1 MPAHYWNKTN
11 FAMSSTTRQQVTLAD
26 KNRIVSLFQ
35 DRKSLSEI
43 STAIGRSRSIV
54 QRIVARYKQFRTVDA
69 LPKTGRPPKTTP
81 REDRS
86 IVRKSMND
94 RFNTAAQ
101 ISREMGVLSG
111 GTVSRTTVS
120 RRLQQAGLRARV
132 PASKPL
138 ISKKNQKVRLV
149 FAQEHV
155 V

>member
-1 MPAHYWNKTN
+1 M
-11 FAMSSTTRQQVTLAD
+11 
-26 KNRIVSLFQ
+26 
-35 DRKSLSEI
+35 
-43 STAIGRSRSIV
+43 
-54 QRIVARYKQFRTVDA
+54 ARYKQFRTVDT
-69 LPKTGRPPKTTP
+69 LPKTGTPPKTTV
-81 REDRS
+81 REDRA

-149 FAQEHV
+149 FA
-155 V
+155 